1 MEYFVLVFLA
11 PLTVVCL
18 CCVIMFYYRRSSRL
32 ASHSSSLPTSSYSIT
47 SDNPPVPV
55 NQSPLIPSHRFSAQ
69 HQQERLRKQRE
80 MVCSHSESTE
90 KFPTSVCLPDEDEP
104 QHMRDNVRI
113 HREVMTENGIRA
125 PPNRTVYDS
134 ERQDL
139 MIQCRSKTENL
150 QRHPVRRSPSN
161 ASNGS
166 QSKRGG
172 IGSRAGVGG
181 GYKHGAT
188 AVTTTTAT
196 LQGGGLEAIDSETRS
211 PLNLVDSDSE
221 GPPPYASLVQTKNN
235 IINVCDDSRVSTSNS
250 TDGLLQC
257 QQPPCTPPCQPN
269 TNGRFNASARG
280 ANRGSGVR
288 LKHEGA
294 DCV

>member
-1 MEYFVLVFLA
+1 MEVLQSVKVLIRLFVNDIAFSFFKIVME
-11 PLTVVCL
+11 CL
-18 CCVIMFYYRRSSRL
+18 FFV
-32 ASHSSSLPTSSYSIT
+32 SLQ
-47 SDNPPVPV
+47 V
-55 NQSPLIPSHRFSAQ
+55 NQSPLISSHRFSAQ

-104 QHMRDNVRI
+104 PHMRDNIRI
-113 HREVMTENGIRA
+113 HREVMSENGIRA

-139 MIQCRSKTENL
+139 MIQCRSKTENV
-150 QRHPVRRSPSN
+150 QRHPVRRS
-161 ASNGS
+161 ASNVS

-172 IGSRAGVGG
+172 GGGGSRGGVGG
-181 GYKHGAT
+181 GIKNGAT
-188 AVTTTTAT
+188 TVTTT
-196 LQGGGLEAIDSETRS
+196 LQDLEAIDSETRS
-211 PLNLVDSDSE
+211 PLNLVDSDAE
-221 GPPPYASLVQTKNN
+221 GPPPYASLVQKNNN
-235 IINVCDDSRVSTSNS
+235 IINVCEDSTVSTCNS
-250 TDGLLQC
+250 TDGLLQS
-257 QQPPCTPPCQPN
+257 QQQQPCTPSCQPN
-269 TNGRFNASARG
+269 TNGRFHASARG